1 MFVGICLNN
10 YILIII
16 PIYYMNSGKNNLFL
30 CFCDLCKENVSKKMC
45 DRVKIAFITW
55 KFPLLGE
62 NFILGLT
69 PSLKTSGMPFFVL
82 SRGSSLSVIRAVYL
96 SEKR

>member
-45 DRVKIAFITW
+45 DRVKIAFIT
-55 KFPLLGE
+55 
-62 NFILGLT
+62 
-69 PSLKTSGMPFFVL
+69 
-82 SRGSSLSVIRAVYL
+82 
-96 SEKR
+96 

>member
-1 MFVGICLNN
+1 MFAEICFNN
-10 YILIII
+10 YILIIL

-30 CFCDLCKENVSKKMC
+30 CFLRFVQGENVSERMC

-55 KFPLLGE
+55 KLLLLRE

-69 PSLKTSGMPFFVL
+69 PSLKTRGCPFSFFRVDV
-82 SRGSSLSVIRAVYL
+82 RSV
-96 SEKR
+96 